1 MAKQITVD
9 SADEQPEEN
18 KLLVAKVD
26 RMLNPAVDQPESKPK
41 PKPIQNVSEQ
51 SESTDLPPLDIFAD
65 TPSAPLLSVV
75 KKTVSKKTPASN
87 KPTKNVR
94 MTTVISEPEV
104 SKTVPDPDDEPEE
117 PAPWRPAVPNE
128 YNDSQTVAAIDS
140 IVASEED
147 TLLNLEDQ
155 VKSNQVLKEGSKH
168 HIFRKL
174 FWLIVGLLCLL
185 ALSVAV
191 HVIYPNVT
199 NPVGKEIWHLIS
211 HRII

>member
-18 KLLVAKVD
+18 KQLVAKVD
-26 RMLNPAVDQPESKPK
+26 QMLSPAANKTEPVKTAPEPSDETGP
-41 PKPIQNVSEQ
+41 
-51 SESTDLPPLDIFAD
+51 PPLDIFAD
-65 TPSAPLLSVV
+65 TPSAPLLSVT
-75 KKTVSKKTPASN
+75 KKKSRQKTVKAEKS
-87 KPTKNVR
+87 TKNIHIAAKVLEPAE
-94 MTTVISEPEV
+94 SE
-104 SKTVPDPDDEPEE
+104 TALDPDD
-117 PAPWRPAVPNE
+117 APDKISVWRASVPNE
-128 YNDSQTVAAIDS
+128 YNDSQTAAAIDS

-155 VKSNQVLKEGSKH
+155 VKSSQLSNQGTKH

-174 FWLIVGLLCLL
+174 FWLIIGLLCLV

-191 HVIYPNVT
+191 HVVYPNVT
-199 NPVGKEIWHLIS
+199 NPVGKEVWHLIS

>member
-18 KLLVAKVD
+18 KQLVAKVD
-26 RMLNPAVDQPESKPK
+26 QMLNPAIAQSKSEPAGTIPEPSD
-41 PKPIQNVSEQ
+41 VTS
-51 SESTDLPPLDIFAD
+51 LPPLDIFAG
-65 TPSAPLLSVV
+65 TPSAPLLSTAKKKGR
-75 KKTVSKKTPASN
+75 KKTVTTAKS
-87 KPTKNVR
+87 TKNIHIAPT
-94 MTTVISEPEV
+94 MAEPTESE
-104 SKTVPDPDDEPEE
+104 TLPDQDNEPEE
-117 PAPWRPAVPNE
+117 SVSWPSAVANE
-128 YNDSQTVAAIDS
+128 YNDSQTAAAIDS

-155 VKSNQVLKEGSKH
+155 VKSSRTLNEGPKH

-174 FWLIVGLLCLL
+174 FWLIVGLLCLA

-191 HVIYPNVT
+191 HVVYPNVT